1 MLVSNQTFPKNRTH
15 EIQESIERIQE
26 ICEAFLLPQEIVS
39 ANLKDMYKG
48 LSDKSFW
55 IALSDIH
62 SITKGKLKD
71 WKPEDDK
78 LECVS
83 KSRKTE

>member
-1 MLVSNQTFPKNRTH
+1 MLASQAFPKNRSQT
-15 EIQESIERIQE
+15 IQFSIERIQE
-26 ICEAFLLPQEIVS
+26 ICEAFLLPQEVVS
-39 ANLKDMYKG
+39 ENLKNIYKG

-71 WKPEDDK
+71 WKKVEDCNID
-78 LECVS
+78 EQFDH
-83 KSRKTE
+83 